1 MSSELTTPQ
10 TNFVFSSGGQDT
22 GVLPPDSA
30 RARHAT
36 NRMGSNLLR
45 LSAPR
50 TATRRAGVES
60 TRSIMNSL
68 LNILFR
74 STRAIIFETAVILNS
89 SWSRCSMQCAVPLDI
104 QYLRQRRSQDTPCI
118 VG

>member
-22 GVLPPDSA
+22 GALPPDSA

-36 NRMGSNLLR
+36 NRMGSSLLR

-50 TATRRAGVES
+50 AATRRAGVES

-74 STRAIIFETAVILNS
+74 HPKSALAPPPGHPLNRRVVLSTAHRHGRRA
-89 SWSRCSMQCAVPLDI
+89 
-104 QYLRQRRSQDTPCI
+104 
-118 VG
+118 